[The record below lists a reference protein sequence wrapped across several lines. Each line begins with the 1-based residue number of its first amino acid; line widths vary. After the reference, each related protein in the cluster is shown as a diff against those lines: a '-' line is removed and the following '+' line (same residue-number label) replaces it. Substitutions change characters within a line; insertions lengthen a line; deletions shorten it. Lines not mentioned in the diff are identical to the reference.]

1 MAKEKN
7 TQQIWK
13 FTESQQLLL
22 REQARQHQQEQAPLV
37 AYQEHSRNQL
47 IVNFSKEL
55 NLPEGLP
62 VTVDLDNMQ
71 FVERE
76 LDPTQLPDEAFT
88 PVENPSDEPEAK
100 PTEVI

>member
-71 FVERE
+71 FIER
-76 LDPTQLPDEAFT
+76 PTEQLPPDEAFT
-88 PVENPSDEPEAK
+88 PVEDLIEKPE
-100 PTEVI
+100 EE